1 MFSQKNASSSKY
13 FIYSFLI
20 ITGYTL
26 TSSAFA
32 AEAVQKKWYRYYDKN
47 GVANISTSVT
57 PAHIRN
63 GYEVLGSNMQV
74 IQRNHAYSAE
84 QDVKQSSSRASA
96 ARQKEQDAK
105 LKRAYGNI
113 KVAESKRNEQFG
125 SIKKQI
131 ALQQDQL
138 KQLQADRINFKRQ
151 EMEYFRKGSA
161 VPTQLKNNIKY
172 NTDNINN
179 TKATIESLHT
189 SYSTTQTYYSDII
202 QRLKVFE

>member
-1 MFSQKNASSSKY
+1 M
-13 FIYSFLI
+13 
-20 ITGYTL
+20 TVYTL
-26 TSSAFA
+26 TSSAYA

-74 IQRNHAYSAE
+74 IQRNHAYNTE
-84 QDVKQSSSRASA
+84 QDVKQSNSRASV
-96 ARQKEQDAK
+96 ARQKEQDLK
-105 LKRAYGNI
+105 LKRAYGSS

-151 EMEYFRKGSA
+151 EMEYFRKGSP

-172 NTDNINN
+172 NADNINN
-179 TKATIESLHT
+179 TKSTIESLHI
-189 SYSTTQTYYSDII
+189 SYGNTQAYYDDII
-202 QRLKVFE
+202 QRLKVSE

>member
-1 MFSQKNASSSKY
+1 MFNQKNASSSKY
-13 FIYSFLI
+13 FIYPLFI
-20 ITGYTL
+20 ITVYTL
-26 TSSAFA
+26 TSSAYA

-74 IQRNHAYSAE
+74 IQRNHAYNTE
-84 QDVKQSSSRASA
+84 QDVKQSNSRASV
-96 ARQKEQDAK
+96 ARQKEQDLK
-105 LKRAYGNI
+105 LKRAYGSS

-151 EMEYFRKGSA
+151 EMEYFRKGSP

-172 NTDNINN
+172 NADNINN
-179 TKATIESLHT
+179 TKSTIESLHI
-189 SYSTTQTYYSDII
+189 SYGNTQAYYDDII
-202 QRLKVFE
+202 QRLKVSE